1 MKRSGSQAPV
11 ATRPLNV
18 VVADDDRHD
27 QLLLT
32 MAAEEA
38 GVDLELYFVDD
49 GVRLLAL
56 LDDRAAEGALPDL
69 IVLDLRMPRL
79 DGHQVLQLL
88 ADDPALWRIPVVV
101 LSSSSDRADIEAT
114 LSRGVRSYQTKPSE
128 FSELT
133 RFVSTLASFA
143 PRDDATDPADARQA
157 LAVTDLFFANGLVSV
172 ITSHHW

>member
-1 MKRSGSQAPV
+1 MKRASGAALV
-11 ATRPLNV
+11 DGRRLNV

-38 GVDLELYFVDD
+38 GVDLDLYFVDD
-49 GVRLLAL
+49 GVRLLAM
-56 LDDRAAEGALPDL
+56 LDDRAAEDELPDL

-88 ADDPALWRIPVVV
+88 AEDPALWRIPVVV

-114 LSRGVRSYQTKPSE
+114 LNCGVRSYKTKPSE

-133 RFVSTLASFA
+133 RFVSTLASYA
-143 PRDDATDPADARQA
+143 RREDAMESADDRQA
-157 LAVTDLFFANGLVSV
+157 LGVTDLIFANGPMSV
-172 ITSHHW
+172 ISCHRW